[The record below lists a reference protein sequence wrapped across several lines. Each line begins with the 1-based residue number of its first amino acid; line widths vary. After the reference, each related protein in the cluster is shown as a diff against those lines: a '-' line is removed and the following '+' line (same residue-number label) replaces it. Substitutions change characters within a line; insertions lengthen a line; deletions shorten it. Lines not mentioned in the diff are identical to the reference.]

1 VNERAQRME
10 RRLEGRLLIAAL
22 LTIPAIAI
30 EQSNAGQPSDA
41 IAKVLNWTIWAAFIA
56 EVVLMLRVVSD
67 RGRWLR
73 DHPLDLASSS

>member
-1 VNERAQRME
+1 ME
-10 RRLEGRLLIAAL
+10 GRLEGPLLIAAL
-22 LTIPAIAI
+22 LTIAI

-41 IAKVLNWTIWAAFIA
+41 IATVLNWTIWAAFIA

-73 DHPLDLASSS
+73 DHRLDLASSS